1 MVLFWENDSKKSIF
15 KKRDLLIVPV
25 LVIIL
30 MAIVGKLDLPIT
42 IGFGLLPIYFAGRI
56 KNKNSNT
63 KINRTE

>member
-1 MVLFWENDSKKSIF
+1 
-15 KKRDLLIVPV
+15 LIVPV

-56 KNKNSNT
+56 KKKNSNT